1 MDVFEAIHTRR
12 SIRKYKDRPVPQEL
26 VTKILRA
33 AMSAPSAVNAQPWVF
48 IVIDDRKLLD
58 EIPTFSP
65 YAGMCRE
72 APLAILVC
80 GDITLEKAPG
90 YWVQD
95 CSAATQN
102 LLLAAHAAGLGA
114 VWTGIYP
121 MKDRI
126 EGFRK
131 AFELPEHVIPL
142 ALVPIG
148 YPNQRPEHED
158 RYREEKVY
166 HNKYGRKRMNL

>member
-1 MDVFEAIHTRR
+1 METLEAIHTRR
-12 SIRKYKDRPVPQEL
+12 SIRKYTDRPVPREL
-26 VTKILRA
+26 VTELLRA
-33 AMSAPSAVNAQPWVF
+33 AMSAPSAVNAQPWIF

-58 EIPTFSP
+58 EVPTFSP

-80 GDITLEKAPG
+80 GDTTLEKVPG

-102 LLLAAHAAGLGA
+102 LLLAAHDAGLGA

-121 MKDRI
+121 MKDRV
-126 EGFRK
+126 EGFRR
-131 AFELPEHVIPL
+131 AFGLPEHVIPL
-142 ALVPIG
+142 AFVPLG
-148 YPNQRPEHED
+148 YPDQKPGPQD
-158 RYREEKVY
+158 RFDKTKIY
-166 HNKYGRKRMNL
+166 HNRYGQKRE

>member
-95 CSAATQN
+95 CSAATQI